1 MILQFVIQCR
11 EAKTKQRLNHS
22 GQLQPK
28 RTQTTSDEQIHEAFL
43 VLKQIHV
50 ADAKGGKA
58 CGAVSRVALL
68 LIR

>member
-11 EAKTKQRLNHS
+11 EAKTKLRNHS
-22 GQLQPK
+22 GQLQPE
-28 RTQTTSDEQIHEAFL
+28 RTQTTSDEQIHKAFL